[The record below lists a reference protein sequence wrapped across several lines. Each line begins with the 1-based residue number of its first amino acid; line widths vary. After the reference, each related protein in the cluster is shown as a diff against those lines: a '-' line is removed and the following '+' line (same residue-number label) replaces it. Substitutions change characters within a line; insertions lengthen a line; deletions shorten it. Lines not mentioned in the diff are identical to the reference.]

1 MDKMLSVIV
10 PVYNVA
16 SLLPR
21 CIESLFCQ
29 SFTEYELL
37 LVDDGSTDDSG
48 KICEDYA
55 AKDQRTRVFHK
66 TNGGVSS
73 ARNFGLAKAGGEW
86 VLFLDADDTLLPGGL
101 QTLVDGISEEVD
113 LVMGGY
119 LEDDGNRVII
129 DTGVHHS
136 KGIIDRKAA
145 MWMVFSNPFSNLIYM
160 GYAWGKLFR
169 NEIITGKHIVFDEK
183 IKIKED
189 TLFVVEYLC
198 SITRPVFFSSVPVCH
213 YMRQPQS
220 VISRLSVSY
229 NPDYL
234 STFDVVVKM
243 NRLIGGWQ
251 EVDRP
256 LARRSK
262 EEVMRR
268 LFMIY
273 GHLSMHH
280 AVDGRLFSGMK
291 WRARKEVGTGF
302 YYAYLFDRYKQK
314 TLRFLRKHLQRTGSC
329 VKSCAGMA

>member
-16 SLLPR
+16 SMLRR

-29 SFTEYELL
+29 SFTDYELL

-55 AKDQRTRVFHK
+55 AMDQRVRVFHK

-73 ARNFGLAKAGGEW
+73 ARNLGLERARGEW
-86 VLFLDADDTLLPGGL
+86 ILFLDADDTLLPGGL
-101 QTLVDGISEEVD
+101 HTLVGGISEEVD

-129 DTGVHHS
+129 DTAVHDM

-145 MWMVFSNPFSNLIYM
+145 MWMLFSNPGTNSIYM

-183 IKIKED
+183 TKIKED

-220 VISRLSVSY
+220 VMSRLSVSY

-280 AVDGRLFSGMK
+280 SDDGQAFSGMK
-291 WRARKEVGTGF
+291 RRAQKEVGTGY
-302 YYAYLFDRYKQK
+302 YYAYLFGRYKQK
-314 TLRFLRKHLQRTGSC
+314 TLRFLRKHLQRAGSC
-329 VKSCAGMA
+329 VKLCVGMA

>member
-16 SLLPR
+16 SMLRR

-29 SFTEYELL
+29 SFTDYELL

-55 AKDQRTRVFHK
+55 AMDQRVRVFHK

-73 ARNFGLAKAGGEW
+73 ARNLGLERARGEW
-86 VLFLDADDTLLPGGL
+86 ILFLDADDTLLPGGL

-113 LVMGGY
+113 FVMGGY

-129 DTGVHHS
+129 DTGILNT
-136 KGIIDRKAA
+136 KGVIDRKAA
-145 MWMVFSNPFSNLIYM
+145 MGRMFTNPGSIYM

-169 NEIITGKHIVFDEK
+169 NEIITGKQIVFDEK

-189 TLFVVEYLC
+189 CLFVVEYLC
-198 SITRPVFFSSVPVCH
+198 STTRQVFFSSVPVYH
-213 YMRQPQS
+213 YIRQPQS
-220 VISRLSVSY
+220 VMSRLTVSY

-243 NRLIGGWQ
+243 NRLIGNWQ
-251 EVDRP
+251 EVDSS
-256 LARRSK
+256 LAGRSK

-273 GHLSMHH
+273 GHMSSYN
-280 AVDGRLFSGMK
+280 AVDGRAFSGMK
-291 WRARKEVGTGF
+291 RVAKKEVGQYY
-302 YYAYLFDRYKQK
+302 YYAYMFDIYKQK
-314 TLRFLRKHLQRTGSC
+314 MQRFLRRRLQRTGCC
-329 VKSCAGMA
+329 VKSCSGKA